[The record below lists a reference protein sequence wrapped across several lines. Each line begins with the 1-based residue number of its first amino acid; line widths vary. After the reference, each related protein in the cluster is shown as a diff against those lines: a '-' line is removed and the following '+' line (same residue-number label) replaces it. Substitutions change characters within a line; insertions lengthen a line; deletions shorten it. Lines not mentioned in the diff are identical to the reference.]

1 MSPRFRCALSALASA
16 TVLASASA
24 SSAQWMSSGSCGCNA
39 APSRVAYARPVS
51 SCSSGACGAMPSA
64 SCAPAMQ
71 VLPVTQQCYRT
82 VPVTEYQQV
91 RQTVRRPVTEVEY
104 IEQPQT
110 VYRPVTET
118 RTVDVP
124 VTTYQDVVEYQQVS
138 KQGGNWVTN
147 YQARPKM
154 TACEY
159 DCRQNVFGMMNR
171 AGYSVRSAFTP
182 SMVATREFVPQTCVQ
197 QVPITRRIPQTA
209 MQQQSYQVTKYVP
222 ETTTQKV
229 AVNKVRWVEEEVV
242 ALKPVTVMKT
252 IASGTQTS
260 YAYAPLGATILS
272 AAPAAPTT
280 SIGVAP
286 KADPISNA
294 RREEP
299 KRTAVRPRTDD
310 AFDDRGET
318 DSPREATPRRSAV
331 DPTDRTQGSRDTKS
345 LFTPVGPS
353 SRQASAIARVGGW
366 RATNT
371 EVAARP
377 AKSPIELPTSAMA
390 STR

>member
-1 MSPRFRCALSALASA
+1 MSPRFRCTLSALASTA
-16 TVLASASA
+16 VLASTSA
-24 SSAQWMSSGSCGCNA
+24 ASAQWMSSGSCGCNA
-39 APSRVAYARPVS
+39 APARVSYAQPIS
-51 SCSSGACGAMPSA
+51 SCRSGACGAVTSA

-71 VLPVTQQCYRT
+71 AIPITQQCYRT

-154 TACEY
+154 SACDY

-171 AGYSVRSAFTP
+171 AGYSMRSAFTP

-197 QVPITRRIPQTA
+197 QVPITRRVPQTCV
-209 MQQQSYQVTKYVP
+209 QKQSYQVTKYVP

-229 AVNKVRWVEEEVV
+229 AVNKVRWVEEEVI

-252 IASGTQTS
+252 ISSGTQT
-260 YAYAPLGATILS
+260 AWTYAPAGATVLS
-272 AAPAAPTT
+272 AAPAAATT
-280 SIGVAP
+280 SIGLSPRPDTAGT
-286 KADPISNA
+286 A
-294 RREEP
+294 RREELN
-299 KRTAVRPRTDD
+299 RTAVRPRSDD
-310 AFDDRGET
+310 AFDDHGET
-318 DSPREATPRRSAV
+318 DRPREVTPRRSSN
-331 DPTDRTQGSRDTKS
+331 DSNDRPQSSRDTKP

-353 SRQASAIARVGGW
+353 SRQASVIARVGGW

-371 EVAARP
+371 EIAARP
-377 AKSPIELPTSAMA
+377 AKSPIELPAVTLA